1 MTVVKAVD
9 VIKDY
14 GLNNQTVH
22 ALRGV
27 NLEFQGG
34 EFTAIAG
41 PSGSG
46 KSTFLHLIGCLDTL
60 TGGSMQVGGTDTGKM
75 SRQQLAL
82 LRRHSIGFIF
92 QAYNLIPVLSAEEN
106 ISFPLTLLGVNPKE
120 IKERTS
126 RVLHDVGLE
135 GMEKRRPKEMSGG
148 QQQRVAVARALVKK
162 PALIL
167 ADEPTA
173 NLDSA
178 VGREILE
185 LMLSLNKSEG
195 TTFIFSTH
203 DQMVMDYARRLV
215 RIRDGRIE
223 SDEEKGKAA

>member
-1 MTVVKAVD
+1 MIVVKAVD
-9 VIKDY
+9 VVKDY

-22 ALRGV
+22 ALRGI
-27 NLEFQGG
+27 NLEFKSG

-46 KSTFLHLIGCLDTL
+46 KSTFLNLAGCLDTL
-60 TGGSMQVGGTDTGKM
+60 TGGSIQVGGSDTGKM
-75 SRQQLAL
+75 SRKQLAL

-92 QAYNLIPVLSAEEN
+92 QAYNLIPVLSVEEN
-106 ISFPLTLLGVNPKE
+106 VSFPLTLIGVNSKE
-120 IKERTS
+120 IRERTAQ
-126 RVLHDVGLE
+126 VLRDVGLE
-135 GMEKRRPKEMSGG
+135 GMAKRRPKEMSGG
-148 QQQRVAVARALVKK
+148 QQQRVAIARALVKK

-185 LMLSLNKSEG
+185 LMLTLNKSAG

-223 SDEEKGKAA
+223 SDVVKGNAI